1 MPRVPLKF
9 WPFMRKMG
17 NSVGEMGS
25 LSESVDRV
33 LITPESLRRRALES
47 VGSCLPDVN
56 LELNSPRSAFL
67 PLEADSRDNCRGEL
81 GRYSA
86 LGLR

>member
-1 MPRVPLKF
+1 MPRASLIF
-9 WPFMRKMG
+9 RSFMEKMG
-17 NSVGEMGS
+17 NSAGEVGS
-25 LSESVDRV
+25 LSEPVDRV
-33 LITPESLRRRALES
+33 LITPESLRRWALEL

-56 LELNSPRSAFL
+56 LELNCPRPAFL